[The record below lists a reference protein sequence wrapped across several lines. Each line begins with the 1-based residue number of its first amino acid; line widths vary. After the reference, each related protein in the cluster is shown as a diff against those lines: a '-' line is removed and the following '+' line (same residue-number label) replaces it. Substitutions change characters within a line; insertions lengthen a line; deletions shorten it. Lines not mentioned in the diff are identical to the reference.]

1 MSKKNKALGIGNAIV
16 DAVCKVN
23 ENFLKSHNL
32 QKGTMK
38 LINEDELKKLQN
50 EVKPSEFI
58 AGGSVAN
65 SIVGLS
71 SFGNQVYFI
80 GKLNNDLFGKKY
92 FENLR
97 KENVGFNFNNETY
110 KDSTGICFVFI
121 TPDGERTM
129 TTYLGIANKLSEKEV
144 NHKEIEQSE
153 LILIEG
159 YLWDTPE
166 AKNAISKSIEIAI
179 RNSTLVSLSLSD
191 VFCVE
196 RYKKEFLDLT
206 KNKIDLLFGN
216 EGEFKSL
223 FEYDNIEKIIQELST
238 LNKIFVITMGE
249 KGVTLVHKKEIV
261 KVPSEKIEKVVDLT
275 GAGDL
280 FASGFVHGFINKMGF
295 EKSLK
300 LGTKSAAEIIKI
312 LGARPKKNY
321 LILFKFLDFLL

>member
-179 RNSTLVSLSLSD
+179 KNSTLVSLSLSD

-280 FASGFVHGFINKMGF
+280 FASGFIHGFINKIGF

-312 LGARPKKNY
+312 LGARPKKKLSD
-321 LILFKFLDFLL
+321 LI

>member
-179 RNSTLVSLSLSD
+179 KNSTLVSLSLSD

-261 KVPSEKIEKVVDLT
+261 KVPSERIEKVVDLT

-300 LGTKSAAEIIKI
+300 LGTKCAAEIIKI
-312 LGARPKKNY
+312 LGARPKKKLSD
-321 LILFKFLDFLL
+321 LI

>member
-23 ENFLKSHNL
+23 ENFLKSQNL

-144 NHKEIEQSE
+144 NYKEIEQSE

-179 RNSTLVSLSLSD
+179 KNSTLVSLSLSD

-216 EGEFKSL
+216 EREFKSL

-261 KVPSEKIEKVVDLT
+261 KVPSERIEKVVDLT

-312 LGARPKKNY
+312 LGARPKKKLSD
-321 LILFKFLDFLL
+321 LI

>member
-179 RNSTLVSLSLSD
+179 KNSTLVSLSLSD

-223 FEYDNIEKIIQELST
+223 FEYDSIEKIIQELST

-280 FASGFVHGFINKMGF
+280 FVSGFVHGFINKMGF

-312 LGARPKKNY
+312 LGARPKKKLSD
-321 LILFKFLDFLL
+321 LI

>member
-97 KENVGFNFNNETY
+97 EENVGFNFNNETY

-179 RNSTLVSLSLSD
+179 KNSTLVSLSLSD

-261 KVPSEKIEKVVDLT
+261 KVPSERIEKVVDLT

-312 LGARPKKNY
+312 LGARPKKKLSD
-321 LILFKFLDFLL
+321 LI

>member
-97 KENVGFNFNNETY
+97 KENVGFNFDNETY

-179 RNSTLVSLSLSD
+179 KNSTLVSLSLSD

-261 KVPSEKIEKVVDLT
+261 KVPSERIEKVVDLT

-312 LGARPKKNY
+312 IGARPKKKLSD
-321 LILFKFLDFLL
+321 LI

>member
-121 TPDGERTM
+121 TPDKERTM
-129 TTYLGIANKLSEKEV
+129 STYLGIANKLSEKEV

-179 RNSTLVSLSLSD
+179 KNSTLVSLSLSD

-261 KVPSEKIEKVVDLT
+261 KVPSERIEKVVDLT

-312 LGARPKKNY
+312 LGARPKKKLSD
-321 LILFKFLDFLL
+321 LI

>member
-179 RNSTLVSLSLSD
+179 KNSTLVSLSLSD

-261 KVPSEKIEKVVDLT
+261 KVPSERIEKVVDLT

-295 EKSLK
+295 KKSLK

-312 LGARPKKNY
+312 LGARPKKKLSD
-321 LILFKFLDFLL
+321 LI

>member
-50 EVKPSEFI
+50 KVKPSEFI

-179 RNSTLVSLSLSD
+179 KNSTLVSLSLSD

-261 KVPSEKIEKVVDLT
+261 KVPSERIEKVVDLT

-312 LGARPKKNY
+312 LGARPKKKLSD
-321 LILFKFLDFLL
+321 LI

>member
-179 RNSTLVSLSLSD
+179 KNSTLVSLSLSD

-261 KVPSEKIEKVVDLT
+261 KVPSERIEKVVDLT

-300 LGTKSAAEIIKI
+300 LGTKSAAEIINN
-312 LGARPKKNY
+312 LGARPEKKLSD
-321 LILFKFLDFLL
+321 LI

>member
-179 RNSTLVSLSLSD
+179 KNSTLVSLSLSD

-300 LGTKSAAEIIKI
+300 LGTKSAAEIVKI
-312 LGARPKKNY
+312 LGARPKKKLSD
-321 LILFKFLDFLL
+321 LI

>member
-1 MSKKNKALGIGNAIV
+1 M
-16 DAVCKVN
+16 
-23 ENFLKSHNL
+23 
-32 QKGTMK
+32 
-38 LINEDELKKLQN
+38 
-50 EVKPSEFI
+50 
-58 AGGSVAN
+58 
-65 SIVGLS
+65 
-71 SFGNQVYFI
+71 
-80 GKLNNDLFGKKY
+80 
-92 FENLR
+92 R

-179 RNSTLVSLSLSD
+179 KNSTLVSLSLSD

-249 KGVTLVHKKEIV
+249 KGVTLVHKKEII
-261 KVPSEKIEKVVDLT
+261 KVPSERIEKVVDLT

-312 LGARPKKNY
+312 LGARPKKKLSD
-321 LILFKFLDFLL
+321 LI

>member
-179 RNSTLVSLSLSD
+179 KNSTLVSLSLSD

-280 FASGFVHGFINKMGF
+280 FTSGFVHGFINKMGF

-312 LGARPKKNY
+312 LGARPKKKLSD
-321 LILFKFLDFLL
+321 LI

>member
-144 NHKEIEQSE
+144 NYKEIEQSE

-179 RNSTLVSLSLSD
+179 KNSTLVSLSLSD

-261 KVPSEKIEKVVDLT
+261 KVPSERIEKVVDLT

-312 LGARPKKNY
+312 LGARPKKKLSD
-321 LILFKFLDFLL
+321 LI

>member
-179 RNSTLVSLSLSD
+179 KNSTLVSLSLSD

-249 KGVTLVHKKEIV
+249 KGVTLVNKKEIV

-312 LGARPKKNY
+312 LGARPKKKLSD
-321 LILFKFLDFLL
+321 LI

>member
-179 RNSTLVSLSLSD
+179 KNSTLVSLSLSD

-280 FASGFVHGFINKMGF
+280 FASGFLHGFINKMGF

-312 LGARPKKNY
+312 LGARPKKKLSD
-321 LILFKFLDFLL
+321 LI

>member
-159 YLWDTPE
+159 YLWDTPK

-179 RNSTLVSLSLSD
+179 KNSTLVSLSLSD

-249 KGVTLVHKKEIV
+249 KGVTLVHKKEII
-261 KVPSEKIEKVVDLT
+261 KVPSERIEKVVDLT

-312 LGARPKKNY
+312 LGARPKKKLSD
-321 LILFKFLDFLL
+321 LI

>member
-179 RNSTLVSLSLSD
+179 KNSTLVSLSLSD

-261 KVPSEKIEKVVDLT
+261 KVPSERIEKVVDLT

-312 LGARPKKNY
+312 LGARPKKKLSN
-321 LILFKFLDFLL
+321 LI

>member
-129 TTYLGIANKLSEKEV
+129 TTNLGIANKLSEKEV

-179 RNSTLVSLSLSD
+179 KNSTLVSLSLSD

-312 LGARPKKNY
+312 LGARPKKKLSD
-321 LILFKFLDFLL
+321 LI

>member
-23 ENFLKSHNL
+23 ENFLKSHNF

-179 RNSTLVSLSLSD
+179 KNSTLVSLSLSD

-261 KVPSEKIEKVVDLT
+261 KVPSERIEKVVDLT

-312 LGARPKKNY
+312 LGARPKKKLSD
-321 LILFKFLDFLL
+321 LI

>member
-179 RNSTLVSLSLSD
+179 KNPTLVSLSLSD

-261 KVPSEKIEKVVDLT
+261 KVPSERIEKVVDLT

-312 LGARPKKNY
+312 LGARPKKKLSD
-321 LILFKFLDFLL
+321 LI

>member
-1 MSKKNKALGIGNAIV
+1 MPKKNKALGIGNAIV

-179 RNSTLVSLSLSD
+179 KNSTLVSLSLSD

-280 FASGFVHGFINKMGF
+280 FASGFVHGFINKIGF

-312 LGARPKKNY
+312 LGARPKKKLSD
-321 LILFKFLDFLL
+321 LI

>member
-97 KENVGFNFNNETY
+97 KENVGFNFDNETY

-179 RNSTLVSLSLSD
+179 KNSTLVSLSLSD

-261 KVPSEKIEKVVDLT
+261 KVPSERIEKVVDLT

-312 LGARPKKNY
+312 LGARPKKKLSD
-321 LILFKFLDFLL
+321 LI

>member
-97 KENVGFNFNNETY
+97 KENVGFNFDNETY

-129 TTYLGIANKLSEKEV
+129 STYLGIANKLSEKEV
-144 NHKEIEQSE
+144 NYKEIEQSE

-179 RNSTLVSLSLSD
+179 KNSTLVSLSLSD

-312 LGARPKKNY
+312 LGARPKKKLSD
-321 LILFKFLDFLL
+321 LI

>member
-159 YLWDTPE
+159 YLWDTSE

-179 RNSTLVSLSLSD
+179 KNSTLVSLSLSD

-223 FEYDNIEKIIQELST
+223 FEYDSIEKIIQELST

-280 FASGFVHGFINKMGF
+280 FVSGFVHGFINKMGF

-312 LGARPKKNY
+312 LGARPKKKLSD
-321 LILFKFLDFLL
+321 LI

>member
-179 RNSTLVSLSLSD
+179 KNSTLVSLSLSD

-261 KVPSEKIEKVVDLT
+261 KVPSERIEKVVDLT
-275 GAGDL
+275 GAG
-280 FASGFVHGFINKMGF
+280 FICF
-295 EKSLK
+295 RLCSWV
-300 LGTKSAAEIIKI
+300 
-312 LGARPKKNY
+312 Y
-321 LILFKFLDFLL
+321 Q

>member
-1 MSKKNKALGIGNAIV
+1 MSKKNKVLGIGNAIV
-16 DAVCKVN
+16 DAICKVN

-38 LINEDELKKLQN
+38 LISEDELKKLQN
-50 EVKPSEFI
+50 DIKPPEFI

-71 SFGNQVYFI
+71 SFGNSVYFI

-92 FENLR
+92 FESLR
-97 KENVGFNFNNETY
+97 KENVGFNFDNETY

-129 TTYLGIANKLSEKEV
+129 STYLGIANKLSEKEI
-144 NHKEIEQSE
+144 NYKEIEQSE
-153 LILIEG
+153 MILIEG

-166 AKNAISKSIEIAI
+166 AKNAISKSIEIASK
-179 RNSTLVSLSLSD
+179 NSTLISLSLSD

-196 RYKKEFLDLT
+196 RYKKEFFDLT

-223 FEYDNIEKIIQELST
+223 FNNNDVEKVIKELSI
-238 LNKIFVITMGE
+238 LNKIFVVTRGE
-249 KGVTLVHKKEIV
+249 KGAVLVHKKEII
-261 KVPSEKIEKVVDLT
+261 KIPSEKVEKIIDLT

-280 FASGFVHGFINKMGF
+280 FAAGFIHGFINKMDF

-300 LGTKSAAEIIKI
+300 IGVKSAAETIKI
-312 LGARPKKNY
+312 LGARPKIKLSN
-321 LILFKFLDFLL
+321 LN

>member
-92 FENLR
+92 FESLR
-97 KENVGFNFNNETY
+97 KENVGFNFDNETY

-179 RNSTLVSLSLSD
+179 KNSTLVSLSLSD

-312 LGARPKKNY
+312 LGARPKKKLSD
-321 LILFKFLDFLL
+321 LI

>member
-32 QKGTMK
+32 NKGTMK

-50 EVKPSEFI
+50 KVKPSEFI

-71 SFGNQVYFI
+71 SLGNKVYFI

-97 KENVGFNFNNETY
+97 KENVGFNFDNETY

-129 TTYLGIANKLSEKEV
+129 STYLGIANKLSEKEV

-179 RNSTLVSLSLSD
+179 KNSTLVSLSLSD

-223 FEYDNIEKIIQELST
+223 FEHDNIEKMIQELST

-249 KGVTLVHKKEIV
+249 KGVVLVHKKEIV
-261 KVPSEKIEKVVDLT
+261 KVASEKIEKVVDFT

-280 FASGFVHGFINKMGF
+280 FVSGFVHGFINKMGF
-295 EKSLK
+295 EKSLR
-300 LGTKSAAEIIKI
+300 LGAKSAAEIIKI
-312 LGARPKKNY
+312 LGARPKKKLSD
-321 LILFKFLDFLL
+321 LI

>member
-144 NHKEIEQSE
+144 NYKEIEQSE

-166 AKNAISKSIEIAI
+166 AKNAINKSIEIAI
-179 RNSTLVSLSLSD
+179 KNSTLVSLSLSD

-312 LGARPKKNY
+312 LGARPKKKLSD
-321 LILFKFLDFLL
+321 LI

>member
-92 FENLR
+92 FANLR

-166 AKNAISKSIEIAI
+166 AKNAINKSIEIAI
-179 RNSTLVSLSLSD
+179 KNSTLVSLSLSD

-280 FASGFVHGFINKMGF
+280 FTSGFIHGFINKMGF

-312 LGARPKKNY
+312 LGARPKKKLSD
-321 LILFKFLDFLL
+321 LI

>member
-166 AKNAISKSIEIAI
+166 AKNAINKSIEIAI
-179 RNSTLVSLSLSD
+179 KNSTLVSLSLSD

-249 KGVTLVHKKEIV
+249 KGVVLVHKKEIV

-280 FASGFVHGFINKMGF
+280 FTSGFVHGFINKIGF

-312 LGARPKKNY
+312 LGARPKKKLSD
-321 LILFKFLDFLL
+321 LI

>member
-179 RNSTLVSLSLSD
+179 KNSTLVSLSLSD

-249 KGVTLVHKKEIV
+249 KGVTLVHKKKIV

-312 LGARPKKNY
+312 LGARPKKKLSD
-321 LILFKFLDFLL
+321 LI